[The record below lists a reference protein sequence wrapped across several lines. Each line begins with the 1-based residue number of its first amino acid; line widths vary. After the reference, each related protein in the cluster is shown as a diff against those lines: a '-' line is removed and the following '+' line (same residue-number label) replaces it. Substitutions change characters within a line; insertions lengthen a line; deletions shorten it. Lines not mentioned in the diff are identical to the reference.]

1 MAETASEQ
9 RRRRLA
15 LWVYLV
21 VSGGIGLG
29 MGVWMARDNFG
40 IMNVRA
46 LRPLVYLLYPLPT
59 FLVQGLSRARGDER
73 SVHYAIVGWANLL
86 YFLVLFYPVYRLVV
100 MDRAAEAFRRRV
112 MKVIL
117 ILFVTGHL
125 VMGLLLAV
133 ILTGE

>member
-1 MAETASEQ
+1 MAEMASGQ
-9 RRRRLA
+9 HYLLA
-15 LWVYLV
+15 SV
-21 VSGGIGLG
+21 GIGLG
-29 MGVWMARDNFG
+29 VGLWLATDHIAM
-40 IMNVRA
+40 MNVRA

-73 SVHYAIVGWANLL
+73 SVQYAIVGGANLL

-100 MDRAAEAFRRRV
+100 MDRAAEAFRRQV
-112 MKVIL
+112 MTVIL

-125 VMGLLLAV
+125 LMACLLAA

>member
-1 MAETASEQ
+1 MAETASGQ

-15 LWVYLV
+15 LLVYLAG
-21 VSGGIGLG
+21 SAGIGLG
-29 MGVWMARDNFG
+29 IGLWMAMGNLA

-59 FLVQGLSRARGDER
+59 VIVAALSRGRGDER
-73 SVHYAIVGWANLL
+73 SVHYAIVGFANLL
-86 YFLVLFYPVYRLVV
+86 YFVALFYPVYRLVV
-100 MDRAAEAFRRRV
+100 MDRAPEAFRCRV

-125 VMGLLLAV
+125 LMQLLLAAMV
-133 ILTGE
+133 RE